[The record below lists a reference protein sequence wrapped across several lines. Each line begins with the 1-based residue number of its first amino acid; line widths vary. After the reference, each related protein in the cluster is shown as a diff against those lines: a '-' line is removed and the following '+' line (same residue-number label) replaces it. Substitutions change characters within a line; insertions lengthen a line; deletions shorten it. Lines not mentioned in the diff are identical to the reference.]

1 VVRIFDVDPHEGGTD
16 LMSHSIMTVV
26 VAIAVALPPVGIAAS
41 KSTHTGARE
50 DKIAQY
56 CVPRQDDPI
65 GATRVYC

>member
-1 VVRIFDVDPHEGGTD
+1 
-16 LMSHSIMTVV
+16 V